1 MRVVHLLKHC
11 ERGNGHVHVAVD
23 LACEQAARGHDV
35 VYASGGGTYVDLLE
49 RHGVHHVAVAQTAR
63 GAPAGFAALLRL
75 VGRHRPQVVHAHMM
89 AAAGLGYAATRARG
103 GALVTTVHNSFDGH
117 SGLMRLGDR
126 VAAVS
131 DAERRLLLGRGYRAD
146 RLTTVH
152 NGPLGSVRE
161 ALLPDGPDGLAAV
174 PRPYAM
180 TLSGLHGRKRVG
192 DAIAAFAAMAA
203 DAPDWRLAVVGEGP
217 DEAKLRA
224 QARGLGLSGS
234 GVEERVVF
242 TGRTLNPGPLLRGA
256 SVFVNMAEAE
266 PFGLVVAEAR
276 AAGCAVV
283 ATEAGGMPE
292 VVDGGRAGILVPVG
306 GVDAATAALRRLAT
320 EPDELARWRAA
331 AALAPGQFTVGT
343 MADAYEDLYAA
354 AAAARRT

>member
-49 RHGVHHVAVAQTAR
+49 RNGVRHALVPQTGR
-63 GAPAGFAALLRL
+63 GAPAGLAALLGL
-75 VGRHRPQVVHAHMM
+75 MGRHRPAVVHAHMM
-89 AAAGLGYAATRARG
+89 AAAALGYAATRARG

-131 DAERRLLLGRGYRAD
+131 EAERRLLLGRRYRAD

-161 ALLPDGPDGLAAV
+161 ALRPDEGIAV

-192 DAIAAFAAMAA
+192 DAIAAFAAVAA
-203 DAPDWRLAVVGEGP
+203 DVPDWRLAVVGEGP
-217 DEAKLRA
+217 DEAVLRA
-224 QARGLGLSGS
+224 QASGLGLDG
-234 GVEERVVF
+234 RVVF

-256 SVFVNMAEAE
+256 SIFVNLAEAE

-283 ATEAGGMPE
+283 ASEAGGMPE

-306 GVDAATAALRRLAT
+306 GIAAAAAALRRLMT
-320 EPDELARWRAA
+320 EPGELARWRTA
-331 AALAPGQFTVGT
+331 AALAPGQFTVGA
-343 MADAYEDLYAA
+343 MADAYEEVYAA
-354 AAAARRT
+354 AAAGRRVRG

>member
-1 MRVVHLLKHC
+1 MRILHLLKHC

-23 LACEQAARGHDV
+23 LACEQASRGHDV
-35 VYASGGGTYVDLLE
+35 VYASGGGTYVELLE
-49 RHGVHHVAVAQTAR
+49 QHGVRHVVVPQTSR
-63 GAPAGFAALLRL
+63 GAPAGLAALLRL
-75 VGRHRPQVVHAHMM
+75 MGRHRPQVVHAHMM
-89 AAAGLGYAATRARG
+89 AAALLGYAATRVRG

-161 ALLPDGPDGLAAV
+161 ALRPDDGASV

-180 TLSGLHGRKRVG
+180 TLSGLHGRKRVH
-192 DAIAAFAAMAA
+192 DAIAAFATVAA
-203 DAPDWRLAVVGEGP
+203 DAPEWRLAIVGEGP
-217 DEAKLRA
+217 DGAKLEA
-224 QARGLGLSGS
+224 QVHGLGLAD
-234 GVEERVVF
+234 RVIF

-306 GVDAATAALRRLAT
+306 GIAEAADALRRLMT
-320 EPDELARWRAA
+320 SPGELARWRGA
-331 AALAPGQFTVGT
+331 AALAPGQFTVGA
-343 MADAYEDLYAA
+343 MADSYEGVYAA
-354 AAAARRT
+354 AAAARRG